1 MASYIKSSVSR
12 LSDRLPLR
20 LYNVIWATNKLPV
33 MGKDAIIIPIP
44 KPSRNGEMRP
54 ILLTSGLCKVF
65 ERMVLER
72 LQYVTIHTWTRTYMA
87 SYLEVHTTACT
98 GSKATWKQ
106 STIFIDL
113 KGSFDRTHSI
123 VILAELSKII
133 QAKMLHLKDYLT
145 DRQVAVYFEGV
156 YSKWWC
162 MELGIFCD
170 PLQHTSKHHNWD
182 EDPGS
187 SHYSLCQWYCFSSQR
202 LTTYSRVLL
211 TSLLKLAIPLA

>member
-1 MASYIKSSVSR
+1 
-12 LSDRLPLR
+12 
-20 LYNVIWATNKLPV
+20 
-33 MGKDAIIIPIP
+33 
-44 KPSRNGEMRP
+44 
-54 ILLTSGLCKVF
+54 
-65 ERMVLER
+65 
-72 LQYVTIHTWTRTYMA
+72 MA

-123 VILAELSKII
+123 VILAELSKLI

-162 MELGIFCD
+162 MELGIFSVTLFNI
-170 PLQHTSKHHNWD
+170 PVNIITEMKTQ
-182 EDPGS
+182 EV
-187 SHYSLCQWYCFSSQR
+187 
-202 LTTYSRVLL
+202 LTTVYANDTVFQA
-211 TSLLKLAIPLA
+211 KG